1 MVEPAVSQVVSEY
14 GRDPFLVLISCLLS
28 LRAKDTMSL
37 PVSRKLFEIAKTP
50 HELLSVFVAT
60 LQRLIYPVGFY
71 RKKAQLLHDVS
82 NDIIN
87 RFGGKVPQTLDELL
101 SIKGVGLKTANLVLG
116 EAFGVPAICVDT
128 HVHRISNRLGL
139 VKTKTPEQ
147 TEAALKKIVPKK
159 YWIEYNKLFVLW
171 GQNVCLSV
179 GPLCLRCILSDLC
192 PKIGVKKHR

>member
-14 GRDPFLVLISCLLS
+14 GKDPFLVLISCLLS

-50 HELLSVFVAT
+50 HELLSVSVAA

-116 EAFGVPAICVDT
+116 EAFGAPAICVDT

-139 VKTKTPEQ
+139 VKAKTPEQ
-147 TEAALKKIVPKK
+147 TEAALKKILPKK

-171 GQNVCLSV
+171 GQNVCLYA
-179 GPLCLRCILSDLC
+179 GPFCPTCILSDLC
-192 PKIGVKKHR
+192 PKIGVKKRR